1 MDRTRQFRPQRTPV
15 TARSRA
21 FVVLLA
27 ASACGVVPLLGCSSD
42 YAAKREAH
50 ERARAQAAY
59 EAAHPT
65 PLLKAAH
72 SGRTQEVLALIGA
85 GSHVDE
91 RPVNGHTVL
100 QEAASHGYT
109 RLVAALINAGARLNI
124 KDPQYGHTALHIA
137 TINGHSA
144 VVSVLVRAGA
154 NVNTRNKFG
163 YTPLHDAAS
172 RGHYEVAAALIR
184 GGADVNARDTVDDRT
199 PLHFAKDRAMQV
211 VLIEGGA
218 SRDAQDTT
226 GMTAKDFQEHEQTLE
241 AEAAAK
247 AEADARR
254 HRAELARIRAQADA
268 DARQQMQDFM
278 TLQNMLNENV
288 QRAIDRDRTSDCV
301 ESRVVTDSSGQY
313 VIESVCP

>member
-1 MDRTRQFRPQRTPV
+1 MNQARQPQSLRLSIS
-15 TARSRA
+15 ARGHKCI
-21 FVVLLA
+21 VLIA
-27 ASACGVVPLLGCSSD
+27 ASAFGFSLMGCGSD
-42 YAAKREAH
+42 YAAKRQAH
-50 ERARAQAAY
+50 ERARAKAAY

-72 SGRTQEVLALIGA
+72 SGRTQEVLALIGV

-91 RPVNGHTVL
+91 RPVNGLTVL

-109 RLVAALINAGARLNI
+109 RLVAALINSGASLNI
-124 KDPQYGHTALHIA
+124 KDAQNSHTALHIA
-137 TINGHSA
+137 TINGHSP
-144 VVSVLVRAGA
+144 VVSVLIRAGA

-184 GGADVNARDTVDDRT
+184 GGADVNARDTVDDRM

-226 GMTAKDFQEHEQTLE
+226 GRTAKDFQEHEQARA
-241 AEAAAK
+241 AEALAKAQAEARRQREELARYK
-247 AEADARR
+247 AEADA
-254 HRAELARIRAQADA
+254 EAQK
-268 DARQQMQDFM
+268 QMRDFM
-278 TLQNMLNENV
+278 TLQNVLNENV
-288 QRAIDRDRTSDCV
+288 QRAIDRERTKDCV

>member
-1 MDRTRQFRPQRTPV
+1 M
-15 TARSRA
+15 
-21 FVVLLA
+21 
-27 ASACGVVPLLGCSSD
+27 GCSSD
-42 YAAKREAH
+42 YAAKRQAH
-50 ERARAQAAY
+50 ERAKAEAAY

-91 RPVNGHTVL
+91 RPINGLTAL
-100 QEAASHGYT
+100 QEAASHGYA

-124 KDPQYGHTALHIA
+124 KDARNGHTALHIA
-137 TINGHSA
+137 TINGHSSA
-144 VVSVLVRAGA
+144 ASVLIRAGA

-226 GMTAKDFQEHEQTLE
+226 GRTARDFQEHEQARE
-241 AEAAAK
+241 AEARARAEAEARQRREELARYR
-247 AEADARR
+247 AEADA
-254 HRAELARIRAQADA
+254 QAKE
-268 DARQQMQDFM
+268 QMRDFM
-278 TLQNMLNENV
+278 ELQNILNQNV
-288 QRAIDRDRTSDCV
+288 QRAIDRDRTRDCI

>member
-1 MDRTRQFRPQRTPV
+1 MKQAGQP
-15 TARSRA
+15 RSLSFSVLPRCRK
-21 FVVLLA
+21 VVSLVA
-27 ASACGVVPLLGCSSD
+27 ASACGALLLGGCGSD
-42 YAAKREAH
+42 YAAEREAH
-50 ERARAQAAY
+50 ERARAMAAY

-72 SGRTQEVLALIGA
+72 SGRIDEVLAVIAA

-91 RPVNGHTVL
+91 RPINGLTVL

-109 RLVAALINAGARLNI
+109 RLVAALINAGASLNI
-124 KDPQYGHTALHIA
+124 KNTQSGHTALHIA
-137 TINGHSA
+137 TINGHSP

-154 NVNTRNKFG
+154 KVNTRNRFG

-226 GMTAKDFQEHEQTLE
+226 GMTAKDFQEHEQALE
-241 AEAAAK
+241 AEAAAE
-247 AEADARR
+247 AEAEARR
-254 HRAELARIRAQADA
+254 HREELARIRAQADA

-288 QRAIDRDRTSDCV
+288 QRAIDRDRTRDCV